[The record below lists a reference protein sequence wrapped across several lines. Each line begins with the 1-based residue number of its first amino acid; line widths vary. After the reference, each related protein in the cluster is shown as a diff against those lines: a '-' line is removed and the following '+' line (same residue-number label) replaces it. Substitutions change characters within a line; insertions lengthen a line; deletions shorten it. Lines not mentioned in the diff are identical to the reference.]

1 MIDPRHALRVLIDLT
16 RHLTEE
22 ATLEVAL
29 QRITE
34 AALELLPANH
44 ASVRLLDEGRCELL
58 AGARSGE
65 GAHERPLTFRRGE
78 GVAGWVADQGQVA
91 HLRDTEDDSRFMA
104 GANQGFVVRSLL
116 TVPLWAGGHVVGVL
130 SVSAPEPHAFSGD
143 DETVATLLANCAVP
157 PVERARLQRLALTD
171 PQTMAYNQR
180 YLVPRLTDELN
191 NARRINNPVSVLLA
205 DLDHFKQ
212 VNDEHGHAAGD
223 EVLRG
228 FVDRVRECVRRPD
241 VLIRRGGEE
250 FVLILPQAGPDEA
263 YRAAERI
270 RARLADSPLP
280 GGEGIAVVQTVS
292 IGVATW
298 DGHEDAAHLEQRA
311 DQAMYEAKRLGRN
324 RVVSAS

>member
-1 MIDPRHALRVLIDLT
+1 MIDPRHALRVLFDLT
-16 RHLTEE
+16 RQPTEE
-22 ATLEVAL
+22 AALEEAL
-29 QRITE
+29 QVITA

-44 ASVRLLDEGRCELL
+44 ASVRLFDEARCELL
-58 AGARSGE
+58 AGARSGA
-65 GAHERPLTFRRGE
+65 GADERPLTFRRGE
-78 GVAGWVADQGQVA
+78 GVAGWVADAGQVA
-91 HLRDTEDDSRFMA
+91 HLRDTESDPRFKA
-104 GANQGFVVRSLL
+104 GTNQGFVVRSLL

-130 SVSAPEPHAFSGD
+130 SVSAPQPNAFSDD
-143 DETVATLLANCAVP
+143 DETMASLLANCAVP

-180 YLVPRLTDELN
+180 YLLPRLSDELN
-191 NARRINNPVSVLLA
+191 NARRLNNPVSVLLA

-228 FVDRVRECVRRPD
+228 FVDRVRECVRRQD

-250 FVLILPQAGPDEA
+250 FVLILPQAGPEVA
-263 YRAAERI
+263 HRAAERI
-270 RARLADSPLP
+270 RARLADSPLS
-280 GGEGIAVVQTVS
+280 GGEGIAVTQTVS

-298 DGHEDAAHLEQRA
+298 DGTENAAHLEQRA

-324 RVVSAS
+324 RVVDAS

>member
-1 MIDPRHALRVLIDLT
+1 MIDPRHALRVLFDLT
-16 RHLTEE
+16 RRLTEE
-22 ATLEVAL
+22 AALEEAL
-29 QRITE
+29 LVVTE
-34 AALELLPANH
+34 AALELLPADH
-44 ASVRLLDEGRCELL
+44 ASVRLFDEARCELL
-58 AGARSGE
+58 AGARSGA
-65 GAHERPLTFRRGE
+65 GAHEQPLTFRRGE
-78 GVAGWVADQGQVA
+78 GIAGWVADQGKVA
-91 HLRDTEDDSRFMA
+91 HVRDTESDPRFLV
-104 GANQGFVVRSLL
+104 GTNQGFVVRSLL

-130 SVSAPEPHAFSGD
+130 SVSAPQPHAFSGD
-143 DETVATLLANCAVP
+143 DETMANLLANCAVP

-180 YLVPRLTDELN
+180 YLLPRLTDELN
-191 NARRINNPVSVLLA
+191 NARRISTPVSVLLA
-205 DLDHFKQ
+205 DLDHFKR

-250 FVLILPQAGPDEA
+250 FVLILPQAGPEQA

-270 RARLADSPLP
+270 RECLADSPVS
-280 GGEGIAVVQTVS
+280 GGEGITVKQTVS

-298 DGHEDAAHLEQRA
+298 DGTEDAAHLEHRA